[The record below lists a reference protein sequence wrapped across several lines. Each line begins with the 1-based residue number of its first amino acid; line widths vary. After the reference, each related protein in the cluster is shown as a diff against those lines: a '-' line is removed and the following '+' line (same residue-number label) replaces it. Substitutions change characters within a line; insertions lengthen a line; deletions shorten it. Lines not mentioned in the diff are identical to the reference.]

1 MYYVLFSHVRR
12 VTSALSCL
20 STISRDAI
28 FSSLPK
34 NTLIKYTAENLRKFT
49 EVILL
54 KGVIR
59 ELNQQTKT
67 KQLTMN
73 FRNASRLFA
82 AIMCSA
88 SAVSIE
94 AKINAA
100 ATATAT
106 DIEISSKDIRIL
118 RSGDSKVV
126 NFKEKFWLTEYQFD
140 KRADDIK
147 DIQKFQ
153 FKLQNDGNVVL
164 YRYDDGGDKPIWASD
179 THCNNCDL
187 TLWLQEDGSLS
198 LRHTGSNILLW
209 STYTGGYG
217 TYPYEFVMP
226 DPGFPMVVDKYGRK
240 IWSAD

>member
-1 MYYVLFSHVRR
+1 
-12 VTSALSCL
+12 
-20 STISRDAI
+20 
-28 FSSLPK
+28 
-34 NTLIKYTAENLRKFT
+34 
-49 EVILL
+49 
-54 KGVIR
+54 
-59 ELNQQTKT
+59 
-67 KQLTMN
+67 MN

-82 AIMCSA
+82 AIICSA

-106 DIEISSKDIRIL
+106 DTTISSKDIKIL
-118 RSGDSKVV
+118 RSGDSKIVD
-126 NFKEKFWLTEYQFD
+126 FKEKFWLTEG
-140 KRADDIK
+140 DDVK
-147 DIQKFQ
+147 DIQKFK
-153 FKLQNDGNVVL
+153 FILQNDGNVVL
-164 YRYDDGGDKPIWASD
+164 YRFDDGGDKPIWASD

-198 LRHTGSNILLW
+198 LRHTGSNDLIW